1 MAFTLKNLPYRTEKP
16 RMKGLTLALDK
27 GYSVRQAEDLV
38 ETSSNYI
45 DVVKLGWG
53 TSYVTQ
59 NLEEKIAVYQNADIP
74 VYFGGTLF

>member
-16 RMKGLTLALDK
+16 RTKGLTLVLDK

-38 ETSSNYI
+38 ESSSNYI

-53 TSYVTQ
+53 TSYVT
-59 NLEEKIAVYQNADIP
+59 
-74 VYFGGTLF
+74 